1 MKTTKKI
8 IVIGTVLCLSLSASA
23 QLKVDSNG
31 NVGINT
37 SSNSIRSPF
46 SVNSRGDYSVGG
58 IYCTSSTGIAGK
70 FCATQEEED
79 RYALVADAFFEG
91 SNSLDTSFG
100 IKSYAGKGQL
110 MNTGVFGGIGL
121 CTKGCG
127 IYGTTSALESGI
139 IPEDSIYAGYFNGK
153 TKVNGNLYVTGNI
166 YGAVLGR
173 SSSGTYSLRGTNNG
187 NVTEMLSGLNAS
199 QYKVDAPQY
208 RLDGLSDSLRHA
220 VLEDHQMNS
229 IGQQYQKK
237 SHFALSAEK
246 LEAVFPDL
254 VYENEDG
261 SKDINYMEMI
271 PLLVQS
277 INELSAR
284 IQELE
289 GAKTETVRKARSF
302 TSVGAASAST
312 RGSVLYQNTPNPFT
326 AQTKIHFSLPDNAP
340 SAYIYIF
347 DMTGKMQK
355 QIPID
360 PSQQSVT
367 INGYELS
374 AGIYLYSLVVGGQE
388 TDTKRMI
395 LSK

>member
-1 MKTTKKI
+1 M
-8 IVIGTVLCLSLSASA
+8 CFSLSTSA
-23 QLKVDSNG
+23 QLKVSSNG

-37 SSNSIRSPF
+37 SSNSIRSPL

-110 MNTGVFGGIGL
+110 MNVGVFGGVGL

-139 IPEDSIYAGYFNGK
+139 IPEDSVYAGYFNGK

-173 SSSGTYSLRGTNNG
+173 SSSGTYSLRGTGNS

-208 RLDGLSDSLRHA
+208 RLDGLSDSLRRA
-220 VLEDHQMNS
+220 VLEDHQMNI

-237 SHFALSAEK
+237 SHFALSAEN

-302 TSVGAASAST
+302 ASVGAASVSA
-312 RGSVLYQNTPNPFT
+312 RGSVLYQNTPNPFKG
-326 AQTKIHFSLPDNAP
+326 QTVIRFSLADDAQN
-340 SAYIYIF
+340 AYICIY
-347 DMTGKMQK
+347 DMTGKQLRK
-355 QIPID
+355 FPLSSGDEQITVN
-360 PSQQSVT
+360 S
-367 INGYELS
+367 YEL
-374 AGIYLYSLVVGGQE
+374 GEGMFLYSLIVNGQE
-388 TDTKRMI
+388 IDTKKMLI
-395 LSK
+395 MK